1 MFLSYRDPLFGIII
15 FFILLFTISALTH
28 LFGLYKEK
36 KARREY
42 RKLLK
47 RFQLGKL
54 KEDDYIHLYKT
65 YNLPFDSIILL
76 ASTFLKKGEYNKA
89 ISVYLTLLNI
99 VDNQIQKEEL
109 LELLGN
115 TYYRGGFLQRSK
127 DIFLKILK
135 FSPRNKTALYNLLLI
150 YEHLKDY
157 KNASNIIDILD
168 ELKQITSN
176 EKLYINI
183 LQIMSDPIK
192 TFDDI
197 SLKLITYLEQNI
209 SIQRLVAPYLIK
221 YNKVLFWKNISLFKL
236 EDIKDLLWNFQFD
249 DIDFQVVSQYE
260 LLLEIYAAKGYIK
273 DIKKSTTFEL
283 NILINLNKV
292 TPNMADLAFTFTCNK
307 CRKTHPVYES
317 RCPNCHTILSFHC
330 NAKIVK
336 PISKNLSS
344 FM

>member
-115 TYYRGGFLQRSK
+115 TYYKGGFLQRSK

-183 LQIMSDPIK
+183 LQLMSDPIK

-197 SLKLITYLEQNI
+197 SLELITYLKQNI

-221 YNKVLFWKNISLFKL
+221 YNKVLFWENISLFKL

-273 DIKKSTTFEL
+273 DIKESKIFEL

-317 RCPNCHTILSFHC
+317 RCPNCHTILSFNC